1 MKVEEAFAAYW
12 AQIKEQHIFMPSAL
26 FEAVEPAFAD
36 NGFRT
41 AGEIRNIL
49 LVRLDAIGDMV
60 MTSGFIRELRRNYPL
75 ARIDMVVNPLV
86 APMVELCP
94 HVDSI
99 FTFDRKLFLQ
109 DLAACLDRMRDLC
122 QNALWEKKYDL
133 AICPQWGDEKRDLLL
148 LAYMSGARERV
159 CYRQAIGLVYY
170 PKANIGPDAEDFQRA
185 LRFRAGMTPPELI
198 HEVPRVMYML
208 KLLGLSVEDDRLEVW
223 VSEKDQARARRWL
236 APYQGAL
243 LVTLGI
249 GAGSG
254 ERKYPIE
261 KYRVALEEIVRRYPK
276 AVFVV
281 LGAASEREDA
291 AYLTAHLPADRL
303 LNLTEQTTLRES
315 AAVAAETA
323 LYLGN
328 DTGLMHMAAA
338 AGKPII
344 MPHIE
349 AMDRVMECPGL
360 YSAFAR
366 FSPWRTPAIILRPE
380 HALDECGRHLYYG
393 GCREK
398 RVAHCIT
405 QIEPLT
411 IVQAFD
417 AMIKKMEADEV

>member
-1 MKVEEAFAAYW
+1 MKIEEAFAAYW
-12 AQIKEQHIFMPSAL
+12 AQLKERHIFTPSAL
-26 FEAVEPAFAD
+26 FSAVEPAFAE
-36 NGFRT
+36 NGFRM
-41 AGEIRNIL
+41 AGEIRSIL
-49 LVRLDAIGDMV
+49 LIRLDAIGDMV

-86 APMVELCP
+86 EQMVELCP
-94 HVDSI
+94 HVDEI
-99 FTFDRKLFLQ
+99 YTFDRKIFQQ
-109 DLAACLDRMRDLC
+109 DLASCLDQMLALC
-122 QNALWEKKYDL
+122 QNELWEKRYDL

-170 PKANIGPDAEDFQRA
+170 PKANIGPEAEDFQRS

-198 HEVPRVMYML
+198 HEVPRVMYLL

-223 VSEKDQARARRWL
+223 FSEKDRARARRWL
-236 APYQGAL
+236 ASHQGEL

-254 ERKYPIE
+254 ERKYPVE
-261 KYRVALEEIVRRYPK
+261 KYRVVLEEIVRRYPQ

-291 AYLTAHLPADRL
+291 AYLAAHLPSDRL

-315 AAVAAETA
+315 AAVATETV

-349 AMDRVMECPGL
+349 ALDRVMKCPGL

-366 FSPWRTPAIILRPE
+366 FSPWRTPSIILRPE
-380 HALDECGRHLYYG
+380 HALGECGRHLYYG

-398 RVAHCIT
+398 KVAHCIT
-405 QIEPLT
+405 QIEPAA

-417 AMIKKMEADEV
+417 AMLRKIGLVRA